1 MLNSVRSVVITGAT
15 RGIGKGLAREFIKRG
30 HNVCFCGR
38 SQKSVD
44 NAYADLVRDA
54 EENGTKVIGHT
65 CDVSNIKDV
74 QNLWDKAKGVCGQ
87 VDIWINNAGVATV
100 PLMAKIAD
108 LDPTDITAVP
118 QTNLI
123 GSINGCHVALNGM
136 TEQGHGAIYN
146 FEGFGSNGEK
156 NWGLAVYGSSK
167 YALTYFTQ
175 CLVKETK
182 ASPVIV
188 GCMSPGIVTT
198 DMILG
203 ERNRMTPEQW
213 AKTRR
218 IYAILADDVQTVTPY
233 LVDGVLNNQK
243 HGARIAWLTKSK
255 VIRRFLASRFLKRK
269 LPRGL

>member
-1 MLNSVRSVVITGAT
+1 MPDSVRSVVITGAT
-15 RGIGKGLAREFIKRG
+15 RGIGKGLAREFLRRG

-38 SQKSVD
+38 SQESVD

-54 EENGTKVIGHT
+54 EANGTKVIGQT
-65 CDVSNIKDV
+65 CDVSNIKHV
-74 QNLWDKAKGVCGQ
+74 QNLWDRATVVLGHI
-87 VDIWINNAGVATV
+87 DIWINNAGVANA
-100 PLMAKIAD
+100 MAKIAD
-108 LDPTDITAVP
+108 LDPTDITAVA

-146 FEGFGSNGEK
+146 FEGFGSNGAK

-218 IYAILADDVQTVTPY
+218 IYDILADDVQTVTPY

-243 HGARIAWLTKSK
+243 HGARIAWLTTSK
-255 VIRRFLASRFLKRK
+255 VIRRFLASPFLKRK
-269 LPRGL
+269 LPRGLQN